1 MCFCSWII
9 QFFANKIA
17 TKLAKNCQ
25 GVFKILLL
33 PLVILASLE
42 AMVLVYFGV
51 KSGCVKKVDS
61 EDRVEELSE
70 SEATVARIKNEAR
83 CRWYFA
89 LVCIFLTTL
98 SSVSIGAA
106 LLQTNFSKAGG
117 AVAQHDL
124 IMIIIIG
131 ALRTLISVLV
141 IGGLLFG
148 TNPEG
153 CTGVYCTLWIF
164 APITLVLPAISG
176 MLFVKNLNP
185 FRSVN
190 VNIVD
195 EGFGI
200 PKGDTKFKASGEKQS
215 LLQVES
221 KVSPQASDSA
231 V

>member
-1 MCFCSWII
+1 M
-9 QFFANKIA
+9 
-17 TKLAKNCQ
+17 
-25 GVFKILLL
+25 G
-33 PLVILASLE
+33 
-42 AMVLVYFGV
+42 YFGV

-70 SEATVARIKNEAR
+70 SDATAARIKSEAR

-124 IMIIIIG
+124 IMIVIVG

-164 APITLVLPAISG
+164 APITVVLPAISG
-176 MLFVKNLNP
+176 MLFAKNLNP
-185 FRSVN
+185 FRSLDA
-190 VNIVD
+190 NIVD
-195 EGFGI
+195 TAFRT
-200 PKGDTKFKASGEKQS
+200 PK
-215 LLQVES
+215 
-221 KVSPQASDSA
+221 P
-231 V
+231 